1 MCSFLDSPVS
11 SSVRPI
17 PCINIGTPSPGFVG
31 CAIQNSPLFDRPPPI
46 PQIFLVSGMRG
57 AQEASRQKVICITN
71 ARRRILISLELIIA
85 PPQSQLHPESTPLP
99 PARTEKILLLGQI
112 GGYCSIAEFL
122 SGVVKDAT

>member
-1 MCSFLDSPVS
+1 
-11 SSVRPI
+11 
-17 PCINIGTPSPGFVG
+17 
-31 CAIQNSPLFDRPPPI
+31 
-46 PQIFLVSGMRG
+46 MRG
-57 AQEASRQKVICITN
+57 AQEASRQKVICITY